1 MRAKVIGAAV
11 ALGASLALSVAAPAR
26 AAGQCGLP
34 ASAPLWIDF
43 AEPEAP
49 FPNME
54 TLFRQRG
61 LIIATSKPD
70 YAASLRQSGV
80 HTVYWDMHLRR
91 RVGTPTN
98 PADPATIVDRANR
111 LFDFAAATSGCSTPL
126 IALNELN
133 GAHVPTPWTEWNA
146 EYRAN
151 VLTFVRTLAARG
163 ARPFLLVPRRPATQG
178 AAAAW
183 WRSIAAVADLVR
195 QVYVPAPAVVARGN
209 GAATLMRAR
218 MRQAAADFTRIG
230 IPPSRLGLMLG
241 FHTTPG
247 TGGRDLLT
255 PTEAWLSVVRVQTSA
270 ARAVAAEQG
279 LASVWSWGWGTWSP
293 AEADPD
299 KGAAACVYLS
309 MRSPRLCDGFAVSMP
324 EVRPWAPLSARTGG
338 ECFVAWRT
346 PPLC

>member
-1 MRAKVIGAAV
+1 MRTKVTVV
-11 ALGASLALSVAAPAR
+11 AIALAASLALWDAAPAR
-26 AAGQCGLP
+26 AAGLCGLP
-34 ASAPLWIDF
+34 DAATLWIDF
-43 AEPEAP
+43 AEPDAP
-49 FPNME
+49 FPNMD

-70 YAASLRQSGV
+70 YAASLRQGGV

-91 RVGTPTN
+91 RVGTPSD
-98 PADPATIVDRANR
+98 PADPATIVERANR
-111 LFDFAAATSGCSTPL
+111 LFDFAASTSGCSTPF

-133 GAHVPTPWTEWNA
+133 GANVATPWTPWNA
-146 EYRAN
+146 QYRAN

-163 ARPFLLVPRRPATQG
+163 ARPFLLVPRRPATDG
-178 AAAAW
+178 AAASW
-183 WRSIAAVADLVR
+183 WRSIAGVADIVR
-195 QVYVPAPAVVARGN
+195 QVYVPAPAVVARGD
-209 GAATLMRAR
+209 GAAALMLGR

-230 IPPSRLGLMLG
+230 IPSSRIGLMLG

-247 TGGRDLLT
+247 TGGRDRLT
-255 PTEAWLSVVRVQTSA
+255 PTEAWLSVVRVQTFA
-270 ARAVAAEQG
+270 ARAIAAELR

-309 MRSPRLCDGFAVSMP
+309 MRDRRLCDGSAASMP
-324 EVRPWAPLSARTGG
+324 QIRLSAPLSARTGA
-338 ECFVAWRT
+338 ECFVGWRM